1 MATDGLR
8 ISAISGSCRQCSGC
22 YLFLLIARLIFVIM
36 HTFRLQIGAV
46 SELLR
51 YFLAFREMGKV
62 GESRHIYI
70 YIPSTIFSYIRIF
83 IGVQVSHSF
92 FFESWI
98 RFAEL
103 PIFESNMSHTV
114 EPKDGLT
121 ALHRSAFPD
130 DFIFGT
136 ATASYQ
142 VLIYYL
148 HSILARFQMAC
159 YRCLL

>member
-22 YLFLLIARLIFVIM
+22 HLFLPIARLIFVII
-36 HTFRLQIGAV
+36 HTFRLQIGAA

-51 YFLAFREMGKV
+51 YFLAFRNWEKSV
-62 GESRHIYI
+62 NHVIYI
-70 YIPSTIFSYIRIF
+70 CIPSTIFSYIRIF

-103 PIFESNMSHTV
+103 SILESNMSHTV

>member
-1 MATDGLR
+1 MNH
-8 ISAISGSCRQCSGC
+8 
-22 YLFLLIARLIFVIM
+22 V
-36 HTFRLQIGAV
+36 
-46 SELLR
+46 
-51 YFLAFREMGKV
+51 
-62 GESRHIYI
+62 IYI
-70 YIPSTIFSYIRIF
+70 YTVNDLSFTRIF

-103 PIFESNMSHTV
+103 PISESNMSHTV
-114 EPKDGLT
+114 ELKGGLA

-148 HSILARFQMAC
+148 HSILPRFQMAC
-159 YRCLL
+159 YPCLL